1 MLEHEDAHGGQR
13 TGRRRRGPAVLLLLA
28 VLAAF
33 LALPAAAGAHAVLL
47 SSEPTAGAVLQTQ
60 PTEVLLRFNEPV
72 EAAGGSIIVAAG
84 DGSRVD
90 RGEVERLDG
99 GHSVRTAL
107 QGDLADGS
115 YSVAWRVTSADAHV
129 IQGSFVF
136 SVGRPG
142 PTYGGTL
149 LDETPRS
156 ANVVAGIGRAFQF
169 AGLLVAIGSAAFLL
183 AVWVPLAR
191 SAEERL
197 GPALEPAAGAF
208 HRVATGVALAAGG
221 LLLGGALIAIP
232 AQAWQTGGSLGDVLD
247 TRFGG
252 AALARLVLAPI
263 AIVLVVLAARRPTT
277 VRAAAALG
285 ALAPLAFLPGL
296 SGHASTA
303 GTPWAAEVLDGLHVL
318 AAGVWSG
325 GVVLLA
331 VALGAGLARL
341 DPEPRRP
348 FLRGA
353 VKRFTRLA
361 VGAVAV
367 LVVTGTIAGL
377 RELDA
382 FSELV
387 DTRYGQV
394 LTLKVLVVVTAL
406 GVALLSR
413 RAGPSFLRDVRT
425 EAALLGV
432 AIALTAA
439 LTGLAPG
446 ANASPAPTPFALQ
459 QPIGPHTLTFDI
471 APARAGTANEVHVV
485 VTNPVGQPAFDVRD
499 AKLVMG
505 LPAAGVADLEV
516 PLKLLTA
523 GHWTGSVTF
532 PQPGEW
538 NAALTI
544 RRGTFDAETVKAT
557 VPVSR

>member
-1 MLEHEDAHGGQR
+1 MLEHEDAHAAQR
-13 TGRRRRGPAVLLLLA
+13 TGRRRRGAALVALLA

-33 LALPAAAGAHAVLL
+33 LVLPAAAGAHAVLL
-47 SSEPTAGAVLQTQ
+47 SSEPASGAVLQTQ

-72 EAAGGSIIVAAG
+72 ETAGGAIIVAAG
-84 DGSRVD
+84 DGQRVD
-90 RGEVERLDG
+90 GGDIELLDG
-99 GHSVRTAL
+99 GRAVRTAID
-107 QGDLADGS
+107 GELAEGS

-142 PTYGGTL
+142 PTYTGTL
-149 LDETPRS
+149 IDDAPRS
-156 ANVVAGIGRAFQF
+156 ANLVAGIGRAFQF
-169 AGLLVAIGSAAFLL
+169 AGLLVAIGIAAFLL
-183 AVWVPLAR
+183 AVWLPLAR
-191 SAEERL
+191 SAQERL
-197 GPALEPAAGAF
+197 GPALDPAADAF

-221 LLLGGALIAIP
+221 ALLGGALIAIP

-247 TRFGG
+247 TRFGEAG
-252 AALARLVLAPI
+252 AVRLVLAPI
-263 AIVLVVLAARRPTT
+263 AIVLVVLAARRPS
-277 VRAAAALG
+277 RGLAAAALV
-285 ALAPLAFLPGL
+285 ALLPLAFLPGL

-303 GTPWAAEVLDGLHVL
+303 GTPWAAELLDGIHVL

-325 GVVLLA
+325 GLALLA

-367 LVVTGTIAGL
+367 LVATGTIAAL

-382 FSELV
+382 VSELV

-394 LTLKVLVVVTAL
+394 LTLKVLVVATAL
-406 GVALLSR
+406 GIALLSR
-413 RAGPSFLRDVRT
+413 RAGPSFLRDVRA
-425 EAALLGV
+425 EAALLAV
-432 AIALTAA
+432 AIVLTAA

-446 ANASPAPTPFALQ
+446 ANAAPPAPFALQ

-499 AKLVMG
+499 ARLVMG
-505 LPAAGVADLEV
+505 LPAAGITDLEV

-523 GHWTGSVTF
+523 GHWTGTITF
-532 PQPGEW
+532 PQPGAW
-538 NAALTI
+538 QAALTV
-544 RRGTFDAETVKAT
+544 RRGTFDAETVNAT

>member
-1 MLEHEDAHGGQR
+1 MLL
-13 TGRRRRGPAVLLLLA
+13 T
-28 VLAAF
+28 
-33 LALPAAAGAHAVLL
+33 
-47 SSEPTAGAVLQTQ
+47 SEPASGAVLQTQ

-72 EAAGGSIIVAAG
+72 ETAGGAIIVAAG
-84 DGSRVD
+84 DGNRVD
-90 RGEVERLDG
+90 DGAIEPLDG
-99 GHSVRTAL
+99 GRAVRTAID
-107 QGDLADGS
+107 GDLAEGS

-129 IQGSFVF
+129 IQGTFVF

-142 PTYGGTL
+142 PTYTGSL
-149 LDETPRS
+149 IDDTPRS
-156 ANVVAGIGRAFQF
+156 ANLVAGIGRAFQF
-169 AGLLVAIGSAAFLL
+169 AGLLVAIGIAAFLL
-183 AVWVPLAR
+183 AVWLPLAR
-191 SAEERL
+191 SAQERL
-197 GPALEPAAGAF
+197 GPALDPAAGAF

-221 LLLGGALIAIP
+221 ALLGGALIAIP

-247 TRFGG
+247 TRFGE
-252 AALARLVLAPI
+252 AAAVRLVLAPV
-263 AIVLVVLAARRPTT
+263 AIVLVVLATRRPS
-277 VRAAAALG
+277 RGLAAAALV
-285 ALAPLAFLPGL
+285 ALLPLAFLPGL

-303 GTPWAAEVLDGLHVL
+303 GTPWAAELLDGVHVV

-325 GVVLLA
+325 GLALLA

-382 FSELV
+382 VSELV

-394 LTLKVLVVVTAL
+394 LTLKVLVVATAL
-406 GVALLSR
+406 GIALLSR
-413 RAGPSFLRDVRT
+413 RAGPSFLRDVRA
-425 EAALLGV
+425 EAALLAV
-432 AIALTAA
+432 AIVLTAA

-446 ANASPAPTPFALQ
+446 ANAAPPAPFALQ

-499 AKLVMG
+499 ARLVMG
-505 LPAAGVADLEV
+505 LPTAGIADLEV

-523 GHWTGSVTF
+523 GHWTGTITF
-532 PQPGEW
+532 PQPGAW
-538 NAALTI
+538 QAALTV
-544 RRGTFDAETVKAT
+544 RRGTFDAETVNAT